1 MSKQKELMN
10 RITMLNLENTDEVI
24 FDTYDIYELKNVA
37 FTDSSIVVGSEII
50 INEIKYMVRELTID
64 VLLSESKILKNNLQT
79 FIYISK
85 II

>member
-10 RITMLNLENTDEVI
+10 RITMLNHENTDEVI